1 MYEVSIEGFFCASH
15 RVTSPD
21 HKLEPA
27 HEHDWQVR
35 AVWRG
40 RRLDERGLLVDFVRA
55 EQALKA
61 LTTELDGADLNRHPL
76 LAGRPPSAEVLAR
89 VLFERLD
96 SVRGSADGLLKS
108 VSVGEAPGCVAVYS
122 RD

>member
-1 MYEVSIEGFFCASH
+1 MDGQIDSLYPQNNYGVD
-15 RVTSPD
+15 TSA
-21 HKLEPA
+21 K
-27 HEHDWQVR
+27 V
-35 AVWRG
+35 V
-40 RRLDERGLLVDFVRA
+40 VN
-55 EQALKA
+55 
-61 LTTELDGADLNRHPL
+61 GA
-76 LAGRPPSAEVLAR
+76 AGRESLAR